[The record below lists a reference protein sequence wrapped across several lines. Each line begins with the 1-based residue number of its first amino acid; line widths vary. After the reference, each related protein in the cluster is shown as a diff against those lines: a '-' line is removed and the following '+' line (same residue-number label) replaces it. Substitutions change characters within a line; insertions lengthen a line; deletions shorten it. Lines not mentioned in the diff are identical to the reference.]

1 MNQIPLKRGSL
12 RLSQGLLVVFA
23 LLLLALD
30 VLGRR
35 VITWFLLVSHGLGGL
50 RDGILLGCTLYA
62 CSVCAWIAAVALWKL
77 LWQIDRGEVFTER
90 AVRYLRVTGWC
101 CFGVCA
107 ITLVSILY
115 YRPMLLPALAS
126 GFIGAIV
133 RVVMSAFEGAVSM
146 REELDLTV

>member
-12 RLSQGLLVVFA
+12 RLSQGLLIVFA

-30 VLGRR
+30 VFGRR
-35 VITWFLLVSHGLGGL
+35 VITWFLLVSHGLEGR

-62 CSVCAWIAAVALWKL
+62 CSVCAWIAAVALWML
-77 LWQIDRGEVFTER
+77 LRRIDKGEIFSER
-90 AVRYLRVTGWC
+90 TVRYLRVTSWC
-101 CFGVCA
+101 CFAVCA
-107 ITLVSILY
+107 VTLLSTLY
-115 YRPMLLPALAS
+115 YRPMLLFALAS

-133 RVVMSAFEGAVSM
+133 RIVMSAFEGAVSM

>member
-1 MNQIPLKRGSL
+1 MSTI
-12 RLSQGLLVVFA
+12 
-23 LLLLALD
+23 
-30 VLGRR
+30 
-35 VITWFLLVSHGLGGL
+35 
-50 RDGILLGCTLYA
+50 YA
-62 CSVCAWIAAVALWKL
+62 CSVCAWIAAFAMWRL
-77 LWQIDRGEVFTER
+77 LRRIDRGEVFTGR
-90 AVRYLRVTGWC
+90 TVRDLRVTGWC

-107 ITLVSILY
+107 VTLASTLY